1 MSRFCESSPRAG
13 RQRGDV
19 LLEAL
24 VGVLIT
30 AVVGAGM
37 AHVASR
43 ISVSQ
48 RDAKIE
54 MLAVNHMRDLL
65 QSKGVGLC
73 TLPESDR
80 QFVLPNGDVVTPAI
94 ECPAVS
100 ADVQLQIGA
109 AAVASTVD
117 PSKIPREV
125 ILSVA
130 ASTLGLSDGENQPAL
145 VVGTRQIPGGDS

>member
-1 MSRFCESSPRAG
+1 MSRFSKLPSRMS

-30 AVVGAGM
+30 AIVGAGM

-43 ISVSQ
+43 ISIAQ
-48 RDAKIE
+48 HDAKLE
-54 MLAVNHMRDLL
+54 ALAVSHMRDLL

-73 TLPESDR
+73 TLPESER
-80 QFVLPNGDVVTPAI
+80 QLVLPNDTVVTPSV
-94 ECPAVS
+94 ECQAVP
-100 ADVQLQIGA
+100 ADVTLTMGA
-109 AAVASTVD
+109 ALVASTVQPD
-117 PSKIPREV
+117 KVPREV

-130 ASTLGLSDGENQPAL
+130 ATDLGLSDGDNQPAL
-145 VVGTRQIPGGDS
+145 VVGTRQIPESGS